1 MTKITNDSNRTYYVR
16 TLALSD
22 NQSASFEFGWFLGV
36 NNIEFETWYN
46 ETMKR
51 QMYKITT
58 KGDNTI
64 EIGIIADK
72 AFSINGTRFS
82 YERMIKTLV
91 NEDWM

>member
-36 NNIEFETWYN
+36 NNIEFCSWYN

-51 QMYKITT
+51 QMYQITT
-58 KGDNTI
+58 KGGTNLDI
-64 EIGIIADK
+64 SIIADS

-82 YERMIKTLV
+82 YERMIETLV
-91 NEDWM
+91 NEDWV

>member
-1 MTKITNDSNRTYYVR
+1 MTKVTNDGNRTYYVR

-36 NNIEFETWYN
+36 NNIKFESWYS

-51 QMYKITT
+51 QMYKITP
-58 KGDNTI
+58 KEGNSI

-82 YERMIKTLV
+82 YEKMIETLI
-91 NEDWM
+91 NEDWI